1 MELTLEITAWTVG
14 GLLMLVGFI
23 GTMLPIIPGPLVILL
38 GAGAYWAILR
48 ADSGIGLVGFI
59 VLTLLTLAAAIVDF
73 LSGALGAKWFGASKW
88 GAFGALLGGII
99 GGIAFSI
106 PGLIA
111 GPVVG
116 AIAFEIFFDKKKFKP
131 AGKSGLGTIVGGA
144 AGIAGKLAIAA
155 AMVVYFFAD
164 VLFIDRF

>member
-1 MELTLEITAWTVG
+1 
-14 GLLMLVGFI
+14 MLIGFF

-38 GAGAYWAILR
+38 GAAAYWAILQT
-48 ADSGIGLVGFI
+48 DSGIGLVGFI
-59 VLTLLTLAAAIVDF
+59 ILTLLTLAAAIIDF
-73 LSGALGAKWFGASKW
+73 VSGALGAKWFGASKW

-111 GPVVG
+111 GPVLG
-116 AIAFEIFFDKKKFKP
+116 AIAFEIFFDRKEIKP

-144 AGIAGKLAIAA
+144 AGIAGKLIIAA
-155 AMVVYFFAD
+155 GMVIYFLAD